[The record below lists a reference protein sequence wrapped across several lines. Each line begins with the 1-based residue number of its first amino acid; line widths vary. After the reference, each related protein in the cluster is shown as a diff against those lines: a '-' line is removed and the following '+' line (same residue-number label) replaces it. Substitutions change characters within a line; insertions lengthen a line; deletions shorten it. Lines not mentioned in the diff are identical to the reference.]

1 MKKRKIIL
9 SILVLITII
18 TVAAILTSTDNP
30 LERITLSSG
39 EVINI
44 ALENINEAENINF
57 NQSLI
62 LVNSEHPLETDL
74 EEELIRYE
82 NSDRFINNILFES
95 FIELRDYCTDEFETK
110 LKIMSAYR
118 SKERQAEIYL
128 EDTNGLA
135 AKPGESEHETGLGL
149 DVYVDYH
156 AGEAFLKSKA
166 GHYVNENC
174 AEYGFIIR
182 YPKNKK
188 KITGFEFEPWHIR
201 YVGKPHAEIITENG
215 LTLEEYIETLKPD
228 SYYRY
233 KNYIISRRTPS
244 NGMLQIPK
252 GGANT
257 VISPDNCGYFII
269 TSEINR

>member
-1 MKKRKIIL
+1 MKKRKII
-9 SILVLITII
+9 ILISVLIIII
-18 TVAAILTSTDNP
+18 TAAILAAPDNP
-30 LERITLSSG
+30 IERITLSSD

-44 ALENINEAENINF
+44 TLENVSEAENTDF
-57 NQSLI
+57 NHSLI

-82 NSDRFINNILFES
+82 NSDRFINSILFES
-95 FIELRDYCTDEFETK
+95 FIELRDYCTDKFGTR

-166 GHYVNENC
+166 GRYVNENC

-201 YVGKPHAEIITENG
+201 YVGKPHAEIITESG
-215 LTLEEYIETLKPD
+215 LTLEEYIEMLKPD
-228 SYYRY
+228 KYYSY
-233 KNYIISRRTPS
+233 KNYIISRRTVS
-244 NGMLQIPK
+244 NGILQIPK
-252 GGANT
+252 GGTNT
-257 VISPDNCGYFII
+257 VVSPDNCGYFIV